1 MTATTDAQP
10 QSTPSAHASAQR
22 APDVAHIQEETAE
35 RLQAQDG
42 PLRTPTY
49 AVYDLTHRL
58 RPSEEQYKLEVRE
71 RGQRETPTGDI
82 QSEVALWS
90 HVGTH
95 FEAARHFYRT
105 GKDTSELPL
114 EHGLGPALRVDL
126 RHKRTNEPITV
137 DDFRRAAEGAGG
149 IREGDRVFMWQGRE
163 HLYRTPHSH
172 DRPFVSVEAAE
183 WLIEDRKI
191 KALGT
196 DSSGFEVRG
205 AGAKDY
211 PLHHLFF
218 RPGREVPM
226 IECLRGLGA
235 LPRARFLFIGLPL
248 PVKDLDASP
257 IRAVALVPTD
267 DTLARLLGL

>member
-1 MTATTDAQP
+1 MTATTDAQADSP
-10 QSTPSAHASAQR
+10 GSALR
-22 APDVAHIQEETAE
+22 APDVAHIQEATDE
-35 RLQAQDG
+35 RLQAEAE
-42 PLRTPTY
+42 PLRAGAY
-49 AVYDLTHRL
+49 ALYDLTHRL
-58 RPSEEQYKLEVRE
+58 RPSEEQYGLEVKE
-71 RGQRETPTGDI
+71 RGNRTAPTGDI
-82 QSEVALWS
+82 QSDVSLWS

-95 FEAARHFYRT
+95 FEAARHFYRG
-105 GKDTSELPL
+105 GKDTSDFPL
-114 EHGLGPALRVDL
+114 EHGFGPALRVDL
-126 RHKRTNEPITV
+126 RHKATNEPITV
-137 DDFRRAAEGAGG
+137 DDFRRAAAAAGG

-172 DRPFVSVEAAE
+172 DRPYVTEEAAG

-205 AGAKDY
+205 ERARDY
-211 PLHHLFF
+211 PLHALFF
-218 RPGREVPM
+218 RPGQEVPM

-235 LPRARFLFIGLPL
+235 LPRDRFFFIGLPL

-267 DTLARLLGL
+267 ETLARLLGL

>member
-1 MTATTDAQP
+1 MTATTDAQAEP
-10 QSTPSAHASAQR
+10 AASALR

-35 RLQAQDG
+35 RLQAQAE
-42 PLRTPTY
+42 PLRAAAY
-49 AVYDLTHRL
+49 EVYDLTHRL
-58 RPSEEQYKLEVRE
+58 RPAEEQYALQVKE
-71 RGQRETPTGDI
+71 RGARTTPTGDI
-82 QSEVALWS
+82 QSDVALWS

-95 FEAARHFYRT
+95 FEAARHFYRE
-105 GKDTSELPL
+105 GKDTSDFPL
-114 EHGLGPALRVDL
+114 EHGLGPAIRVDL
-126 RHKRTNEPITV
+126 RHKATNEPITV
-137 DDFRRAAEGAGG
+137 DDFRAATAAAGG
-149 IREGDRVFMWQGRE
+149 IREGDRVFMWQGRD

-172 DRPFVSVEAAE
+172 DRPYVTEDAAG
-183 WLIEDRKI
+183 WLIEDRRI

-205 AGAKDY
+205 ERGKDY
-211 PLHHLFF
+211 PLHTLFF

-235 LPRARFLFIGLPL
+235 LPRDRFFFIGLPL

-267 DTLARLLGL
+267 ETLARLLGL

>member
-1 MTATTDAQP
+1 MTVTSDA
-10 QSTPSAHASAQR
+10 ARALR

-35 RLQAQDG
+35 RLQAQAE

-49 AVYDLTHRL
+49 EVYDLTHRL
-58 RPSEEQYKLEVRE
+58 RPSEEQYRLEVRE
-71 RGQRETPTGDI
+71 RGQRTAPTGDI

-95 FEAARHFYRT
+95 FEAARHFYRD
-105 GKDTSELPL
+105 GKDTSEFPL
-114 EHGLGPALRVDL
+114 AHGLGPALRVDL

-172 DRPFVSVEAAE
+172 DRPYVSEAAAE

-191 KALGT
+191 AALGT

-205 AGAKDY
+205 ERAKDY
-211 PLHHLFF
+211 PLHALFF

-248 PVKDLDASP
+248 PVQHLDASP

-267 DTLARLLGL
+267 AALARLLGL

>member
-1 MTATTDAQP
+1 MTVAGADQRD
-10 QSTPSAHASAQR
+10 QR

-49 AVYDLTHRL
+49 EVYDLTHRL
-58 RPSEEQYKLEVRE
+58 RPFEEQYKLEVRE

-95 FEAARHFYRT
+95 FEAARHFYRE
-105 GKDTSELPL
+105 GKDTSEFPL
-114 EHGLGPALRVDL
+114 EHGLGPAIRVDL
-126 RHKRTNEPITV
+126 RHKRTNEPITA
-137 DDFRRAAEGAGG
+137 DDFRRATEGAGG

-163 HLYRTPHSH
+163 HLYRTRHSH

-183 WLIEDRKI
+183 WLIGDRKI
-191 KALGT
+191 TALGT

-205 AGAKDY
+205 EGATRH

-226 IECLRGLGA
+226 IECMRGLGA
-235 LPRARFLFIGLPL
+235 LPRDRFFFIGLPL

-267 DTLARLLGL
+267 PALARLLGL

>member
-1 MTATTDAQP
+1 MTATTDAQAKP
-10 QSTPSAHASAQR
+10 AASALR

-35 RLQAQDG
+35 RLQAQAE
-42 PLRTPTY
+42 PLRAAAY

-58 RPSEEQYKLEVRE
+58 RPAEEQYALQVKE
-71 RGQRETPTGDI
+71 RGARTTPTGDI
-82 QSEVALWS
+82 QSDVALWS

-95 FEAARHFYRT
+95 FEAARHFYRE
-105 GKDTSELPL
+105 GKDTSDFPL
-114 EHGLGPALRVDL
+114 EHGFGPAIRVDL
-126 RHKRTNEPITV
+126 RHKATNEPITV
-137 DDFRRAAEGAGG
+137 DDFRAATAAAGG
-149 IREGDRVFMWQGRE
+149 IREGDRVFMWQGRD

-172 DRPFVSVEAAE
+172 DRPYVTEDAAG
-183 WLIEDRKI
+183 WLIEDRRI

-205 AGAKDY
+205 ERGKDY
-211 PLHHLFF
+211 PLHTLFF

-235 LPRARFLFIGLPL
+235 LPRDRFFFIGLPL

-267 DTLARLLGL
+267 ETLARLLGL